1 MIDGCGR
8 SIDYVRISVTDRCN
22 LRCVYC
28 MPYGGVKSLSHADI
42 LTFEEIERCVR
53 ALARLGV
60 RHVRV
65 TGGEP
70 MVRANCLELIARIN
84 AIEGIETIAM
94 TTNGL
99 LLKDRVRAAC
109 AAGLDS
115 LNVSLDTLDAQRYA
129 QITRGG
135 RVQDVISVIDDAQAL
150 GMRVK
155 VNAVPVRGLND
166 GDLVDLARLA
176 KDRPIHVRFI
186 ELMPVGC
193 GASLSPI
200 PSQEVLGMMREA
212 FGALDEDD
220 VKHGFG
226 PARYVRPAGFS
237 GSIGVISPI
246 SHEFC
251 DQCNRVRLTA
261 DGYFKLCLNH
271 RAGLDVRALLRGG
284 AGEEELAAA
293 LSQAIMQKPKRHGF
307 DGEAEDREVKR
318 MNEIGG

>member
-8 SIDYVRISVTDRCN
+8 RIDYVRISVTDRCT

-28 MPYGGVKSLSHADI
+28 MPDGSVQNLAHEDI
-42 LTFEEIERCVR
+42 LTFEEIVRCVR
-53 ALARLGV
+53 ALTRLGV

-70 MVRANCLELIARIN
+70 MVRRDCLGLISRIR
-84 AIEGIETIAM
+84 AIEGIETISM

-99 LLKDRVRAAC
+99 LLAGRVAEAR

-115 LNVSLDTLDAQRYA
+115 LNISLDTLDPQHYKA
-129 QITRGG
+129 ITRGG
-135 RVQDVISVIDDAQAL
+135 RVQDVISVIDEAERL

-166 GDLVDLARLA
+166 GDLTALARLA
-176 KDRPIHVRFI
+176 EDRPIHVRFI

-193 GASLSPI
+193 GADLSPI
-200 PSQEVLGMMREA
+200 SSGEVLDQLREA
-212 FGALDEDD
+212 FGELHEDCEA
-220 VKHGFG
+220 HGFG
-226 PARYVRPAGFS
+226 PARYVRPAGFA
-237 GSIGVISPI
+237 GSIGVISAL

-261 DGYFKLCLNH
+261 EGYLKLCLNH
-271 RAGLDVRALLRGG
+271 SAGVDLRALLRGG
-284 AGEEELAAA
+284 ADDETITAA
-293 LSQAIMQKPKRHGF
+293 LSRAILQKPKRHGF
-307 DGEAEDREVKR
+307 EEEATDKDTRR
-318 MNEIGG
+318 MNQIGG

>member
-8 SIDYVRISVTDRCN
+8 RIDYVRISVTDRCN

-28 MPYGGVKSLSHADI
+28 MPDGGLQSLAHDDI
-42 LTFEEIERCVR
+42 LTFEEIERCVQ
-53 ALARLGV
+53 ALVRLGV
-60 RHVRV
+60 RHVRI

-70 MVRANCLELIARIN
+70 MVRRDCLGLIARIH
-84 AIEGIETIAM
+84 AIEGIETISM

-99 LLKDRVRAAC
+99 LLAGKVSEAH

-115 LNVSLDTLDAQRYA
+115 LNISLDTLDPQRYE

-135 RVQDVISVIDDAQAL
+135 HLPDVLAVIDEAERL

-166 GDLVDLARLA
+166 GDLIDLARLA
-176 KDRPIHVRFI
+176 QDRPIHVRFI

-193 GASLSPI
+193 GADLSPI
-200 PSQEVLGMMREA
+200 PSGEVLGMLREA
-212 FGALDEDD
+212 FGDLEEDGER
-220 VKHGFG
+220 HGFG
-226 PARYVRPAGFS
+226 PARYVRPAGFT
-237 GSIGVISPI
+237 GSIGVISAL

-261 DGYFKLCLNH
+261 DGYLKLCLNH
-271 RAGLDVRALLRGG
+271 SAGVDLRHLLRSDTSDE
-284 AGEEELAAA
+284 ALVEA
-293 LSQAIMQKPKRHGF
+293 LSQAILRKPTRHGF
-307 DGEAEDREVKR
+307 DEETADKDTRR
-318 MNEIGG
+318 MNQIGG

>member
-28 MPYGGVKSLSHADI
+28 MPDGGVQSLSHGDI
-42 LTFEEIERCVR
+42 LSFEEIVRCVR
-53 ALARLGV
+53 ALVKLGV

-70 MVRANCLELIARIN
+70 MVRRGCLELIEQIH
-84 AIEGIETIAM
+84 AIEGIETISM

-99 LLKDRVRAAC
+99 LLAGRVAEAH

-115 LNVSLDTLDAQRYA
+115 LNISLDTLNPERYA
-129 QITRGG
+129 HITRGG
-135 RVQDVISVIDDAQAL
+135 RVEDVISVVDEAQRL

-155 VNAVPVRGLND
+155 INAVPVRGLND
-166 GDLVDLARLA
+166 GDLVELARLA

-193 GASLSPI
+193 GAGMSPI
-200 PSQEVLGMMREA
+200 PCEEVLGMMREA
-212 FGALDEDD
+212 FGELRADD
-220 VKHGFG
+220 QAHGFG
-226 PARYVRPAGFS
+226 PARYVRPEGFA
-237 GSIGVISPI
+237 GSIGVIGALT
-246 SHEFC
+246 HEFC

-261 DGYFKLCLNH
+261 DGYFKLCLGH
-271 RAGLDVRALLRGG
+271 SAGIDVRALLRGG
-284 AGEEELAAA
+284 ADDQAIASA
-293 LSQAIMQKPKRHGF
+293 LSQAILRKPQRHGF
-307 DGEAEDREVKR
+307 EENPADREQRR
-318 MNEIGG
+318 MNQIGG

>member
-28 MPYGGVKSLSHADI
+28 MPDSGVQNLAHGDI

-53 ALARLGV
+53 ALAKLGV

-70 MVRANCLELIARIN
+70 MVRRDCLGLIARIRDV
-84 AIEGIETIAM
+84 EGIETISM

-99 LLKDRVRAAC
+99 LLAGRVEEARR
-109 AAGLDS
+109 AGLDS
-115 LNVSLDTLDAQRYA
+115 LNISLDTLDPQRYQA
-129 QITRGG
+129 ITRGG
-135 RVQDVISVIDDAQAL
+135 RVEDVLSVIDEAVRL
-150 GMRVK
+150 HMRVK

-166 GDLVDLARLA
+166 GDLTALAALA

-193 GASLSPI
+193 GADLSPI
-200 PSQEVLGMMREA
+200 PTGEVMDTLREA
-212 FGALDEDD
+212 FGELPEDPEP
-220 VKHGFG
+220 HGFG
-226 PARYVRPAGFS
+226 PARYVHPVGFV
-237 GSIGVISPI
+237 GSIGVISAL

-251 DQCNRVRLTA
+251 DRCNRVRLTA
-261 DGYFKLCLNH
+261 DGYLKLCLNH
-271 RAGLDVRALLRGG
+271 STGLDVRALLRGG
-284 AGEEELAAA
+284 AEDGA
-293 LSQAIMQKPKRHGF
+293 LVEAFSRAILQKPKRHGF
-307 DGEAEDREVKR
+307 EENTLDQETRR
-318 MNEIGG
+318 MNQIGG

>member
-8 SIDYVRISVTDRCN
+8 PIDYVRISVTDRCN

-28 MPYGGVKSLSHADI
+28 MPDSGVQSLAHGDI

-53 ALARLGV
+53 ALAKLGV

-70 MVRANCLELIARIN
+70 MVRRDCLGLIARIRDV
-84 AIEGIETIAM
+84 EGIETISM

-99 LLKDRVRAAC
+99 LLAGRVEEARR
-109 AAGLDS
+109 AGLDS
-115 LNVSLDTLDAQRYA
+115 LNISLDTLDPQRYPA
-129 QITRGG
+129 ITRGG
-135 RVQDVISVIDDAQAL
+135 RVEDVLSVIDEAVRL
-150 GMRVK
+150 RMRVK

-166 GDLVDLARLA
+166 GDLTALAALA

-193 GASLSPI
+193 GADLSPI
-200 PSQEVLGMMREA
+200 PTEEVLDRLREA
-212 FGALDEDD
+212 FGELPEDQEP
-220 VKHGFG
+220 HGFG
-226 PARYVRPAGFS
+226 PARYVRPSGFI
-237 GSIGVISPI
+237 GSIGVISAL

-261 DGYFKLCLNH
+261 DGYLKLCLNH
-271 RAGLDVRALLRGG
+271 STGLDVRALLRGG
-284 AGEEELAAA
+284 AEDDAIVEA
-293 LSQAIMQKPKRHGF
+293 LSRSILQKPKRHGF
-307 DGEAEDREVKR
+307 EENTFDQETRR
-318 MNEIGG
+318 MNQIGG

>member
-8 SIDYVRISVTDRCN
+8 RIDYARISVTDRCN

-28 MPYGGVKSLSHADI
+28 VPEAAVPTLAHGDI

-53 ALARLGV
+53 ALAGLGV

-70 MVRANCLELIARIN
+70 MVRRDCLELIRRIR
-84 AIEGIETIAM
+84 AIGGIETISM

-99 LLKDRVRAAC
+99 LLKGRVAAAR

-115 LNVSLDTLDAQRYA
+115 LNISLDTLDPQRYER
-129 QITRGG
+129 ITRGG
-135 RVQDVISVIDDAQAL
+135 QVRDVLDVLDAAVRL

-166 GDLVDLARLA
+166 GDLTALAALA
-176 KDRPIHVRFI
+176 QDRPIHVRFI

-193 GASLSPI
+193 GAELAPV
-200 PSQEVLGMMREA
+200 PTGEVIAALREA
-212 FGALDEDD
+212 FGELEEDPER
-220 VKHGFG
+220 HGFG
-226 PARYVRPAGFS
+226 PARYLRPAGFA
-237 GSIGVISPI
+237 GSLGVISAL

-251 DQCNRVRLTA
+251 DRCNRVRLTA
-261 DGYFKLCLNH
+261 DGYLKLCLNH
-271 RAGLDVRALLRGG
+271 SAGLDVRRLLRAG
-284 AGEEELAAA
+284 ADDAA
-293 LSQAIMQKPKRHGF
+293 LAQALSLAILQKPKRHGF
-307 DGEAEDREVKR
+307 EKETTDKDTRR
-318 MNEIGG
+318 MNQIGG